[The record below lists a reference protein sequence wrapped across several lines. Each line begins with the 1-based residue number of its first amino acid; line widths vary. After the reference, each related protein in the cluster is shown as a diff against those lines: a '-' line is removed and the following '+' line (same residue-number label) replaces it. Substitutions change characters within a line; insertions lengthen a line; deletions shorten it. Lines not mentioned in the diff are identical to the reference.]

1 MITLSEET
9 VTLRYTV
16 EFEKRIKAKQRRHES
31 RQNFIDRIADNLF
44 EHENDYTDAT
54 VLGIENIEEKY

>member
-1 MITLSEET
+1 MSEET

-16 EFEKRIKAKQRRHES
+16 EFEKRIKAKQCRHES

-44 EHENDYTDAT
+44 KHENDYTDAT
-54 VLGIENIEEKY
+54 VLGIANVEEKC

>member
-1 MITLSEET
+1 M
-9 VTLRYTV
+9 
-16 EFEKRIKAKQRRHES
+16 EFEKRIKAEQGKYET

-54 VLGIENIEEKY
+54 VLGIANVEEKC

>member
-1 MITLSEET
+1 M
-9 VTLRYTV
+9 
-16 EFEKRIKAKQRRHES
+16 EFEKRIKAEQGKYET

-54 VLGIENIEEKY
+54 VLGIENVEEKC

>member
-1 MITLSEET
+1 MSEET

-16 EFEKRIKAKQRRHES
+16 KFEKRIKAAQGKYET

-44 EHENDYTDAT
+44 KHENDYTDAT
-54 VLGIENIEEKY
+54 VLGTENVEEKC

>member
-16 EFEKRIKAKQRRHES
+16 EFEKRIKAAQGKYET
-31 RQNFIDRIADNLF
+31 RQNFIDRLADNLF
-44 EHENDYTDAT
+44 KHENDYTDAT
-54 VLGIENIEEKY
+54 VLGIANVEEKC